1 MAQNQT
7 YTFTNEI
14 DTLEIGSLGA
24 KIIVRA
30 NDGEGIRAE
39 YSNPQD
45 YPEFAATLSGKTLA
59 LKEQFSLNIFGNKP
73 SDDHTITVYI
83 PALSELALKIN
94 TASGGADVSSVTA
107 KSLDLNTASGS
118 ISVNAF
124 FDAVSVQS
132 ASGNITLE
140 SPVQKRATSL
150 KTCTVSGST
159 TIVNYPAEK
168 FSVHSVSGKT
178 SMNGAVG
185 EGSVSVTSGNVDIAY
200 SEWNADLSVS
210 VISGNVNISLPE
222 GAGFEL
228 KYDGISGVLKTD
240 VGCDKGSLLTLGK
253 GTTGEFGGEN
263 KHKLNVSL
271 TSGTVVVAQN

>member
-14 DTLEIGSLGA
+14 TALEIGSLGA
-24 KIIVRA
+24 KIIVKP

-45 YPEFAATLSGKTLA
+45 YPEFAATLSGTTLA

-83 PALSELALKIN
+83 PALSELAVKVN
-94 TASGGADVSSVTA
+94 TASGGAEISGITA
-107 KSLDLNTASGS
+107 KSLDLNTASGC

-124 FDAVSVQS
+124 FDTVSVQS

-140 SPVQKRATSL
+140 SPVSKRASFL

-159 TIVNYPAEK
+159 TVNYPAEK

-178 SMNGAVG
+178 VVNGATG
-185 EGSVSVTSGNVDIAY
+185 EGSVSVTSGNVDITYA
-200 SEWNADLSVS
+200 EWNADLSVS
-210 VISGNVNISLPE
+210 VISGNVNVALPE
-222 GAGFEL
+222 GAGFDL
-228 KYDGISGVLKTD
+228 KYDGVSGVLKTD
-240 VGCDKGSLLTLGK
+240 IGCEKGSLLNLGK

-271 TSGTVVVAQN
+271 TSGTVVVAQQ